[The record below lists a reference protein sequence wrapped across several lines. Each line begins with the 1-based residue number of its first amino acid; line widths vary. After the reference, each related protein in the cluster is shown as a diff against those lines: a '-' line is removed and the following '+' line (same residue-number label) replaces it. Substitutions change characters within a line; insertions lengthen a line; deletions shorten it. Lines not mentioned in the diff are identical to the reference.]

1 MSSSTRSRP
10 STTIANQTSA
20 APVASLPG
28 AARPRGH
35 ATDLEMVHHNRVI
48 SVITDSFILA
58 RRSLKRIP
66 RQPDWLM
73 GATIQPIMFLLLF
86 RYIFAG
92 SMQFAMPPGVS
103 AVNYLIAGIV
113 VQGIVFGS
121 INTALGLAT
130 DAKEGLMDR
139 FRALP
144 MTRMSV
150 LLGRI
155 LADTIL
161 IVIVTTITLLAGLAV
176 GFRPNGDVFDW
187 LKAIGLM
194 LVFSFALSWV
204 GAIIGLGLKS
214 IEAVSSIG
222 LIWIFPFTFIS
233 SAFAQPSTFPSWMQ
247 GFAKN
252 QPFTLVVDSVRG
264 WLTGYPEVGNKGL
277 IATAWLVGLLVV
289 AVPLAVWTY
298 ERRAR
303 S

>member
-1 MSSSTRSRP
+1 MS
-10 STTIANQTSA
+10 NQTLSAPTPTTAPIA
-20 APVASLPG
+20 APN
-28 AARPRGH
+28 PRSY
-35 ATDLEMVHHNRVI
+35 ATDLEMVHHNRII
-48 SVITDSFILA
+48 SVITDSIVLA
-58 RRSLKRIP
+58 RRSLKKIP

-92 SMQFAMPPGVS
+92 SMQFAMPEGVS
-103 AVNYLIAGIV
+103 AVNFLVAGIV

-121 INTALGLAT
+121 ISTALGLAT

-155 LADTIL
+155 LADTITM
-161 IVIVTTITLLAGLAV
+161 VIVTSITILAGIAV
-176 GFRPNGDVFDW
+176 GFRPNGDVLDW
-187 LKAIGLM
+187 IKAIALM
-194 LVFSFALSWV
+194 LLLSFALSWV

-233 SAFAQPSTFPSWMQ
+233 SAFAQPSTFPGWMQ

-252 QPFTLVVDSVRG
+252 QPFTLVVDCVRG

-277 IATAWLVGLLVV
+277 MATGWLLVLLVV
-289 AVPLAVWTY
+289 AIPLAVWIY
-298 ERRAR
+298 ERRAK